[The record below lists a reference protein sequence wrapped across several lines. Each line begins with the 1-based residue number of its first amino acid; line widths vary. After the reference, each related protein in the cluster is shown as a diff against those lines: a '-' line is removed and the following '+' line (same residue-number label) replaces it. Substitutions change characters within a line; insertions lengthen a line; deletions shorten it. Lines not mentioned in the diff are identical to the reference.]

1 LHNSISCSARPFAN
15 SFANLT
21 APTDKKAN
29 QAVKLANELANGLAA
44 HEIEL
49 CKENALYLQYKA
61 RKLEEA

>member
-1 LHNSISCSARPFAN
+1 MTQNEALTKALFLAI
-15 SFANLT
+15 T

-29 QAVKLANELANGLAA
+29 HAIKLANELSIGLTEY
-44 HEIEL
+44 EIEL